1 MYEVVVAVILSGV
14 TGVYRF
20 LVDRVSGDQ
29 GPPTHHG
36 GQPPHRKVR
45 HGYPREDHHAV
56 PDEVRSIVS
65 IDWRRPLWMVIGEE
79 RRGETH

>member
-1 MYEVVVAVILSGV
+1 MYEVVVAIILAV
-14 TGVYRF
+14 TGAYGL

-29 GPPTHHG
+29 GPPTHPG

-56 PDEVRSIVS
+56 PGEVRSIVS
-65 IDWRRPLWMVIGEE
+65 VDWCRR
-79 RRGETH
+79 